1 MTLPSSTPAPA
12 AGASGSSD
20 AAPDAATPHT
30 ATWGPA
36 TQGAS
41 ITVLPPPS
49 TSDPAST
56 AVSTTGVT
64 RTSPSSTGTTEP
76 TSTSPSRTAAAT
88 TPPAD
93 PSSVVETTRTA
104 PASPIVIPAGTV
116 VVIDPGHNGANA
128 KHPEIIN
135 KQVPAGFGQ
144 FKACNTTG
152 TATNAGY
159 PEHEFT
165 WNVAVALRELLQDKG
180 ITVVMT
186 RDSDTGVGPCVN
198 DRAGIGN
205 KAHAAAVISI
215 HGDGEAAGVR
225 GFYVMTAARAPA
237 GPDIT
242 AGTEKLARDV
252 RNGMAGAGFPISNTL
267 GSDGLWQ
274 RSDLAGLNLSLR
286 PTIMIECGNMRNA
299 SEAATMSSAA
309 GQQRY
314 AEGIAAGV
322 EAFLGR

>member
-1 MTLPSSTPAPA
+1 MTLPSSTPVPA
-12 AGASGSSD
+12 ADASGASD
-20 AAPDAATPHT
+20 AAPDAALPHT
-30 ATWGPA
+30 STSGPA
-36 TQGAS
+36 AQGAS
-41 ITVLPPPS
+41 ITVLAPPS

-56 AVSTTGVT
+56 AKLTT
-64 RTSPSSTGTTEP
+64 TSPSSTGTTEP
-76 TSTSPSRTAAAT
+76 TTTSASRTNTTSTTSPANT
-88 TPPAD
+88 
-93 PSSVVETTRTA
+93 SSVVDTTRTA
-104 PASPIVIPAGTV
+104 PTAPIVIPAGTV

-165 WNVAVALRELLQDKG
+165 WNVANALRKLLQNKG

-205 KAHAAAVISI
+205 QAHAAAVISI

-237 GPDIT
+237 GPAIT
-242 AGTEKLARDV
+242 AGTEKLALDV
-252 RNGMAGAGFPISNTL
+252 RNGMAGVGFPISNTL

-309 GQQRY
+309 GQQKY